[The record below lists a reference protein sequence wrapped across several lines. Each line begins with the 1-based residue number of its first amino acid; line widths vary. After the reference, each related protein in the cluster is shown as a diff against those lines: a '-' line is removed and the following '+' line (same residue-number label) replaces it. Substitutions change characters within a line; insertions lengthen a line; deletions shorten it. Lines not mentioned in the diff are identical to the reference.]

1 MEARPPLSAA
11 GRLGQPIILVLI
23 PNFGRCVLQFGI
35 SRGDY
40 SPYNG
45 DDIPLSLL
53 PANEPRLSDEMSSKV
68 DDTDPRLQ
76 YSGSWS
82 PFSNLAPAPAYNNTL
97 HGTAKPGAQMVLEF
111 AGTGISVYGTVSP
124 NGTAISNYTID
135 GGSSSIFTAP
145 VVETALGGVLYFNSS
160 VLGDGN
166 HTLVVTNIDSDPW
179 FWIDYFSIE

>member
-1 MEARPPLSAA
+1 
-11 GRLGQPIILVLI
+11 
-23 PNFGRCVLQFGI
+23 
-35 SRGDY
+35 
-40 SPYNG
+40 
-45 DDIPLSLL
+45 
-53 PANEPRLSDEMSSKV
+53 MSSKV

-111 AGTGISVYGTVSP
+111 AGTCSSSRDKEPCLIGLSLPGTGISVYGTVSP

-160 VLGDGN
+160 VLDDGN
-166 HTLVVTNIDSDPW
+166 HTLAVTNIDSDPW
-179 FWIDYFSIE
+179 FWIDYFLIE